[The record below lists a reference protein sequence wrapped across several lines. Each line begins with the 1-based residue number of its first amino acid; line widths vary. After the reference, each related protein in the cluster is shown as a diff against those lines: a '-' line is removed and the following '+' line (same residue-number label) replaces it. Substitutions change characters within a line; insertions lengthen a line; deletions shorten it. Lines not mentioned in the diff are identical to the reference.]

1 MNSNMNFAVGL
12 EQIADKHRAAE
23 RSHLLAATR
32 QPREQK
38 PRERTTRT
46 SRMWLGLRR
55 RPKVA

>member
-1 MNSNMNFAVGL
+1 MNSSLNFAVGL

-23 RSHLLAATR
+23 HSHLLAATR
-32 QPREQK
+32 TPKAEK

-46 SRMWLGLRR
+46 SRAWLGLRR